1 MKQATRAKILSRLA
15 HRGQTDKAGN
25 PYWQHP
31 ARVAESLRRR
41 SPVRSHRR
49 LDQMLAVAYLHDVL
63 EDTWV
68 RDKHMRWLGLSDEV
82 RAAVVDMTRIKGE
95 ARDTYL
101 KRVRKNPLAKPVK
114 LADIEDN
121 SNPERLAMLDKVTR
135 DRLVRKYTDSKS
147 VILHGYRYAKGVRL

>member
-1 MKQATRAKILSRLA
+1 MKQATRARILSRLA

-25 PYWQHP
+25 PYFQHP
-31 ARVAESLRRR
+31 ERVAANIVRR
-41 SPVRSHRR
+41 SPVRSKRR
-49 LDQMLAVAYLHDVL
+49 LDALLAVAYLHDVL

-68 RDKHMRWLGLSDEV
+68 TEKHLRWLGLSPDV
-82 RAAVVDMTRIKGE
+82 IAAVVDMTRIKGE
-95 ARDTYL
+95 PRDTYL

-121 SNPERLAMLDKVTR
+121 SNPERLALLDQVTR